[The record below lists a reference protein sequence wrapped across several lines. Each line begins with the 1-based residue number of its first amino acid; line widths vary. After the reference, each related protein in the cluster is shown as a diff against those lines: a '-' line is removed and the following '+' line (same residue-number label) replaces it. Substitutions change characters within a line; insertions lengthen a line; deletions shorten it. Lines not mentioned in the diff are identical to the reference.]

1 MYIILYL
8 VSDQQRWL
16 KEVDASIGVGIG
28 RRRDNFELPR
38 HPSEAKTASGSG
50 LSNPKEPVIDG
61 KVEVTTTT
69 KRIASILTHIQYMKV
84 HKSYISP
91 PLFNFNN

>member
-16 KEVDASIGVGIG
+16 KEVYASIGVGIG

-61 KVEVTTTT
+61 KLEVTIFT
-69 KRIASILTHIQYMKV
+69 ILNHS
-84 HKSYISP
+84 KS
-91 PLFNFNN
+91 